1 MRTKSKGLT
10 KKQNEVLKVIKLFYA
25 ENKYPPS
32 IRQIANVL
40 KISSPATIHV
50 HLNELIEKGYIK
62 RNNFGNKAIELL
74 VPNEYDTKSDEVIN
88 VPLINEGSSFIDNYL
103 EVPNEI
109 IAIPTYL
116 ASLDGQMLG
125 VKKTNDDMIN
135 AGINE
140 GDIIIIKKS
149 NTAQNGDLVAAYNR
163 DKEIVIKRYF
173 KENGYFRLQTENK
186 NYDPIILNSI
196 NIIGTVTGLYRKY

>member
-135 AGINE
+135 VGINE
-140 GDIIIIKKS
+140 GDIIIIKKC

-173 KENGYFRLQTENK
+173 KENGYYRLQTENK

-196 NIIGTVTGLYRKY
+196 SIIGTVTGLYRKY

>member
-116 ASLDGQMLG
+116 ASLDGQMIG

-173 KENGYFRLQTENK
+173 KENGYYRLQTENK

-196 NIIGTVTGLYRKY
+196 SIIGTVTGLYRKY

>member
-109 IAIPTYL
+109 IAVPTYL

-173 KENGYFRLQTENK
+173 KENGYYRLQTENK

-196 NIIGTVTGLYRKY
+196 SIIGTVTGLYRKY

>member
-116 ASLDGQMLG
+116 ASLDEQMLG

-135 AGINE
+135 VGINE
-140 GDIIIIKKS
+140 GDIIIIKKC

-173 KENGYFRLQTENK
+173 KENGYYRLQTENK

-196 NIIGTVTGLYRKY
+196 SIIGTVTGLYRKY

>member
-173 KENGYFRLQTENK
+173 KENGYYRLQTENK

-196 NIIGTVTGLYRKY
+196 SIIGTVTGLYRKY